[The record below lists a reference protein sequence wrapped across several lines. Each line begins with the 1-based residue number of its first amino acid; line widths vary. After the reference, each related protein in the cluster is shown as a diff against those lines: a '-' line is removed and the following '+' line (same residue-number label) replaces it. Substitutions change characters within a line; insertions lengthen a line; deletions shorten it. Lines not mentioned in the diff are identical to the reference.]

1 MSVDLMR
8 PDDIALLKQTS
19 REVRRVIRGAVAFG
33 GLNENG
39 KVRITAVSG
48 AEHRTLTSIVL
59 APSRGLGGRSWQ
71 IGKPLSVEDYATAD
85 EITHDFD
92 SQILGEGIVSLAVA
106 PIIVRQ
112 RMRGLLYLGTRSPS
126 RSPDAAGFLESQ
138 ARRIAHELNIRDQV
152 DDRLRLL
159 RAAESAERT
168 APADLGQI
176 HARLREIAHRV
187 PDPLIAA
194 ELREL
199 AAPAKPTDGHGAA
212 DGLTARQVDTLALVG
227 LGLKNAEIAARLGLS
242 VPTVKGYLR
251 QAMARMHAPTRQA
264 AVVEARRRG
273 LLP

>member
-1 MSVDLMR
+1 MSLDLMR
-8 PDDIALLKQTS
+8 PSDIALLKQTS
-19 REVRRVIRGAVAFG
+19 REVRQAIGGAVAFA

-48 AEHRTLTSIVL
+48 AENKTLTSIVL

-71 IGKPLSVEDYATAD
+71 IGKPLAVEDYETAED
-85 EITHDFD
+85 ITHDFD
-92 SQILGEGIVSLAVA
+92 DQILGEGIVSLAVA
-106 PIIVRQ
+106 PIIVR
-112 RMRGLLYLGTRSPS
+112 RRVRGLLYVGKRSS
-126 RSPDAAGFLESQ
+126 SKSSDLVGLLESQ

-159 RAAESAERT
+159 RAAESATRA
-168 APADLGQI
+168 APVDLGQI
-176 HARLREIAHRV
+176 HAALREIARRV
-187 PDPLIAA
+187 ADPLIAA

-199 AAPAKPTDGHGAA
+199 AAPVADGHETA
-212 DGLTARQVDTLALVG
+212 DALTGRQVDTLVLVG
-227 LGLKNAEIAARLGLS
+227 LGLKNAEIAARLGLT

-251 QAMARMHAPTRQA
+251 QAMARLHAHTRQA

>member
-8 PDDIALLKQTS
+8 PSDIALLKQTS
-19 REVRRVIRGAVAFG
+19 REVRQAIRGAVSFG

-48 AEHRTLTSIVL
+48 AESRTLTSIVL
-59 APSRGLGGRSWQ
+59 APSRGLGGRSWE
-71 IGKPLSVEDYATAD
+71 IGKPLAVGDYATAD
-85 EITHDFD
+85 DITHDFD
-92 SQILGEGIVSLAVA
+92 DQILGEGIVSLAVA
-106 PIIVRQ
+106 PIIVR
-112 RMRGLLYLGTRSPS
+112 RIVRGLLYVGERSSS
-126 RSPDAAGFLESQ
+126 RSSDVVQFLERQ
-138 ARRIAHELNIRDQV
+138 AKRIAHELNIRDQV

-159 RAAESAERT
+159 RAAESAERA

-187 PDPLIAA
+187 SDPLVAA

-199 AAPAKPTDGHGAA
+199 AAPAKTADGHGAA
-212 DGLTARQVDTLALVG
+212 DGLTARQIDTLALVA

-242 VPTVKGYLR
+242 VPTVKSYLR
-251 QAMARMHAPTRQA
+251 QAMARLHANTRQA